1 MGTIFSSNENSNA
14 IAQRKDEFEEKQISQ
29 LKDELKENKRL
40 KEENERLKEENER
53 LKEENKLL
61 KERVARLEE
70 RIARLEESLERT
82 NLQLATREMVAE
94 DLECDKNI
102 LEEDRFRK
110 LYKNRYIVRH
120 IIRTLNN
127 TALHRCQSNV
137 SRFRFP
143 EQ

>member
-61 KERVARLEE
+61 KERV
-70 RIARLEESLERT
+70 ARLEESLERT

>member
-29 LKDELKENKRL
+29 LKDELKE
-40 KEENERLKEENER
+40 ENER
-53 LKEENKLL
+53 L

-70 RIARLEESLERT
+70 RVARLEESLERI

>member
-29 LKDELKENKRL
+29 LKDELKE
-40 KEENERLKEENER
+40 ENER
-53 LKEENKLL
+53 L

-70 RIARLEESLERT
+70 RVARLEESLERI

-102 LEEDRFRK
+102 LE
-110 LYKNRYIVRH
+110 
-120 IIRTLNN
+120 
-127 TALHRCQSNV
+127 
-137 SRFRFP
+137 
-143 EQ
+143 